1 MICLQLLKIPEL
13 NSMGGASSSPSA
25 AAAKAKAS
33 ANELLTLFFTQADLK
48 ELLELHSLDKCS
60 LFVMGISDE
69 IQKKLKKLPLAPG
82 KELTYA
88 PTSSLVPGK
97 ETNSATLNSKRKRD
111 TSCADLGYYHVRHF
125 QIYAALALST
135 LETEFP
141 AASAFSAK
149 RGGGSSSFTGRYI
162 ELLKN
167 ISNTPFKAL
176 LNYISPDKT
185 GMDGFYLKFDDRVP
199 RQGDFVIRWNFGA
212 GSQTDMSI
220 EGEYVYRN
228 TSDTRK
234 FTIQMTRTDEMT
246 VVMTIEGGN
255 TPLTQ
260 TFRFA
265 GNSWRLAD
273 KDDVTFYNNIHAIF
287 ADSSSYGP
295 YGPYGQGQGQSQ
307 SQGPYG
313 QRQGPYGQGPY
324 GQGPYGQGPAYSAS
338 TSALGYEGFVKLKEI
353 FEKRSKGLKKFPVAY
368 AIGRLRT
375 LIDPMGEAYRTHIC
389 EPASQKLYFE
399 DDRLLPKPGDVLG
412 NNIYMRSLISLY
424 YDNYQIDGSGKVF
437 FTQSDSAKSDM
448 AYASMMFAGLN
459 GVLESDPRSH
469 SFLEKGAMKDH
480 RACINAGGRTLT
492 IRNDAAKIIIDTVF
506 KPMIALQTAHTQKV
520 NALLSKMFKIVTDGG
535 VKKIQLL
542 NTRGIEGVNAFGV
555 EARSLLLE
563 YYLGAEALYRK
574 GTEFFFHNAGS
585 LT

>member
-1 MICLQLLKIPEL
+1 
-13 NSMGGASSSPSA
+13 MGGASSSPSA

-97 ETNSATLNSKRKRD
+97 ETNSASLNSKRKRD
-111 TSCADLGYYHVRHF
+111 MSCADLGYYHVRHF

-141 AASAFSAK
+141 SASAAK
-149 RGGGSSSFTGRYI
+149 QRGGGSSSFTGRYI

-246 VVMTIEGGN
+246 VIMTIEGGN

-260 TFRFA
+260 AFRFA

-287 ADSSSYGP
+287 ADSSSYGQ
-295 YGPYGQGQGQSQ
+295 GPYGQS
-307 SQGPYG
+307 
-313 QRQGPYGQGPY
+313 QRQGPYGQSQ
-324 GQGPYGQGPAYSAS
+324 GQGPYGQSQGPAYSAS

-480 RACINAGGRTLT
+480 RACINAASAASAGRTLT

-506 KPMIALQTAHTQKV
+506 KPMNALQAAHTQKV

-555 EARSLLLE
+555 EARGLLLE

-574 GTEFFFHNAGS
+574 GTEFFFHNSGS

>member
-1 MICLQLLKIPEL
+1 
-13 NSMGGASSSPSA
+13 MGGASSSPSGQ
-25 AAAKAKAS
+25 AS
-33 ANELLTLFFTQADLK
+33 AIANELLTLFFTQTDLK

-88 PTSSLVPGK
+88 STSSLVPGK
-97 ETNSATLNSKRKRD
+97 ETTSATLNSRRKRD
-111 TSCADLGYYHVRHF
+111 TSCADLGYYHVRNF

-135 LETEFP
+135 IETEFP
-141 AASAFSAK
+141 SSVK
-149 RGGGSSSFTGRYI
+149 RGGGSTAFTGRYI

-167 ISNTPFKAL
+167 INNTPFKAL

-199 RQGDFVIRWNFGA
+199 RQGDFVIRWNFGP
-212 GSQTDMSI
+212 GSQTDMTI

-228 TSDTRK
+228 TSDTRN
-234 FTIQMTRTDEMT
+234 FTIQMTRTDDT
-246 VVMTIEGGN
+246 TIVMTIEGGN
-255 TPLTQ
+255 TSLTQ
-260 TFRFA
+260 AFRFA

-273 KDDVTFYNNIHAIF
+273 KDDVTFYNSIHGIF
-287 ADSSSYGP
+287 ARESSAPPYGQGP
-295 YGPYGQGQGQSQ
+295 YGPYGQGQGQR
-307 SQGPYG
+307 QGPYGQGQG
-313 QRQGPYGQGPY
+313 QRQGPYGQS
-324 GQGPYGQGPAYSAS
+324 QGPAYSTS
-338 TSALGYEGFVKLKEI
+338 TSALGYEGFVKLKDI

-389 EPASQKLYFE
+389 EPTSQKLYFE

-412 NNIYMRSLISLY
+412 TNVYMRSLISLY

-437 FTQSDSAKSDM
+437 FTQSDAAKSDM

-492 IRNDAAKIIIDTVF
+492 IRNDAAKIIIETVF
-506 KPMIALQTAHTQKV
+506 KPMLALQAAHTQKV
-520 NALLSKMFKIVTDGG
+520 NVLLSKMFRIVTEGG
-535 VKKIQLL
+535 VKKVIL
-542 NTRGIEGVNAFGV
+542 NTKGIEGVNAFGK
-555 EARSLLLE
+555 EARGLLLE

-574 GTEFFFHNAGS
+574 GTEFFFHNPGV

>member
-1 MICLQLLKIPEL
+1 
-13 NSMGGASSSPSA
+13 MGGASSSPSGQA
-25 AAAKAKAS
+25 TATAS
-33 ANELLTLFFTQADLK
+33 ATALANELLTLFFTQTDLK

-88 PTSSLVPGK
+88 SASSLVPGK
-97 ETNSATLNSKRKRD
+97 ETNSATLNSRRKRD
-111 TSCADLGYYHVRHF
+111 TSCADLGYYHVRNF

-135 LETEFP
+135 IETEFP
-141 AASAFSAK
+141 SSVK
-149 RGGGSSSFTGRYI
+149 RGGGSTAFTGRYI

-167 ISNTPFKAL
+167 INNTPFKAL

-199 RQGDFVIRWNFGA
+199 RQGDFVIRWNFGP
-212 GSQTDMSI
+212 GSQTDMTI

-228 TSDTRK
+228 TSDTRN
-234 FTIQMTRTDEMT
+234 FTIQMTRTDDT
-246 VVMTIEGGN
+246 TIVMTIEGGN
-255 TPLTQ
+255 TSLTQ
-260 TFRFA
+260 AFRFA

-273 KDDVTFYNNIHAIF
+273 KDDVTFYNSIHGIF
-287 ADSSSYGP
+287 ARESGSSS
-295 YGPYGQGQGQSQ
+295 YGPYGQGQGQGQ
-307 SQGPYG
+307 VQGQG

-324 GQGPYGQGPAYSAS
+324 GQGQGQGPYGPYGQSQGPYGQGPAYSTS
-338 TSALGYEGFVKLKEI
+338 TSALGYEGFVKLKDI

-389 EPASQKLYFE
+389 EPTSQKLYFE

-412 NNIYMRSLISLY
+412 TNVYMRSLISLY

-437 FTQSDSAKSDM
+437 FTQSDAAKSDM

-492 IRNDAAKIIIDTVF
+492 IRNDAAKIIIETVF
-506 KPMIALQTAHTQKV
+506 KPMLALQAAHTQKV
-520 NALLSKMFKIVTDGG
+520 NVLLSKMFRIVTEGG
-535 VKKIQLL
+535 VKKVIL
-542 NTRGIEGVNAFGV
+542 NTKGIEGVNAFGK

-574 GTEFFFHNAGS
+574 GTEFFFHNPGS

>member
-1 MICLQLLKIPEL
+1 M
-13 NSMGGASSSPSA
+13 
-25 AAAKAKAS
+25 
-33 ANELLTLFFTQADLK
+33 ANELLTLFFTQSDLK

-69 IQKKLKKLPLAPG
+69 IQKKLKKLPLAQG

-88 PTSSLVPGK
+88 STASLVPGK
-97 ETNSATLNSKRKRD
+97 ETNSSTLNARRKRD
-111 TSCADLGYYHVRHF
+111 TSCADLGYYHVRNF

-141 AASAFSAK
+141 SSAK
-149 RGGGSSSFTGRYI
+149 RGGGTTAFTGRYI
-162 ELLKN
+162 ELQKN

-199 RQGDFVIRWNFGA
+199 RQGDFVIRWNFGP
-212 GSQTDMSI
+212 GSQTDMTI

-228 TSDTRK
+228 TSDTRN
-234 FTIQMTRTDEMT
+234 FTIQMTRTDDT
-246 VVMTIEGGN
+246 TIVMTIEGGN
-255 TPLTQ
+255 TSLTQ
-260 TFRFA
+260 AFRFA

-273 KDDVTFYNNIHAIF
+273 KDDVTFYNSIHAIF
-287 ADSSSYGP
+287 ARESSSYASSSSGPSGP
-295 YGPYGQGQGQSQ
+295 YGPYGQGQGQ
-307 SQGPYG
+307 
-313 QRQGPYGQGPY
+313 QRQGSYGQGPY
-324 GQGPYGQGPAYSAS
+324 GQQRQGPAYSTS

-412 NNIYMRSLISLY
+412 TNVYMRSLISLY

-437 FTQSDSAKSDM
+437 FTQSDAAKSDM

-459 GVLESDPRSH
+459 GVLETDPRSH

-480 RACINAGGRTLT
+480 RACINAASAASAGRTLT
-492 IRNDAAKIIIDTVF
+492 IRNDAAKIIIETVF
-506 KPMIALQTAHTQKV
+506 KPMNALQAAHTQKV
-520 NALLSKMFKIVTDGG
+520 NALLSKMFRIVTEGG
-535 VKKIQLL
+535 VKRVIL
-542 NTRGIEGVNAFGV
+542 NTKGIEGVNAFGK
-555 EARSLLLE
+555 EARGLLLE

-574 GTEFFFHNAGS
+574 GTEFFFHNPGV